1 MLVGIGKRGVGDVLV
16 RELRDEFCD
25 ASRAVRL
32 WVWADATAPR
42 ARGRSFLS
50 CITKCSARDIL
61 LGKRR

>member
-1 MLVGIGKRGVGDVLV
+1 MLVGIGKRRVGDVLL
-16 RELRDEFCD
+16 RELREEFCD

-32 WVWADATAPR
+32 WADATAPR
-42 ARGRSFLS
+42 ARGRNFLS